1 MTLTRKQNIKRDE
14 SFTAYDICDCTDY
27 DCEALKDAE
36 ENNNVVKT
44 EFDDSYIIYAQWMKP
59 GEGSLEEETEGYWE
73 IDTGD
78 CH

>member
-1 MTLTRKQNIKRDE
+1 MTLSREQAIKRDE
-14 SFTAYDICDCTDY
+14 SFTAYDICDGTNY
-27 DCEALKDAE
+27 EMEALKDAE
-36 ENNNVVKT
+36 KNNEIVKC
-44 EFDDSYIIYAQWMKP
+44 EFDDHIIYAQWMWP